1 MPAPKDQ
8 QPKNRLNS
16 LNIEKRGHAKNI
28 QGYTRFI
35 HAMRIVVPIGLIL
48 IILSL
53 FTWPQLQDSMP
64 ELAQSDSGIDIS
76 QAQNTLVNPR
86 YESLD
91 NALRPY
97 IVTAKKAELRGLKK
111 EDIYLTEPRGNLIF
125 SPERILDVKADN
137 GIYNQVSQTLTL
149 KNNVML
155 KHSEGYSLKTQSMFV
170 DLKQGIAQSDDQ
182 VEITSPLGT
191 LTAPSMVITDEGDNI
206 RFNGPSSLTV
216 ELNRD

>member
-1 MPAPKDQ
+1 MPPKQDKQ
-8 QPKNRLNS
+8 SKERLNS
-16 LNIEKRGHAKNI
+16 LNIEERSHANNI
-28 QGYTRFI
+28 HGYSRFI
-35 HAMRIVVPIGLIL
+35 RWMRVVVPIGLIL
-48 IILSL
+48 LILSL
-53 FTWPQLQDSMP
+53 FTWPQFQESMP
-64 ELAQSDSGIDIS
+64 ELAQSEDGMDIS

-97 IVTAKKAELRGLKK
+97 VVTAQRAELKGLKK
-111 EDIYLTEPRGNLIF
+111 EDVYLTAPRGHLIF

-137 GIYNQVSQTLTL
+137 GIYNQEKQTLTL
-149 KNNVML
+149 TNNVTL
-155 KHSEGYSLKTQSMFV
+155 KHSEGYSLTTQSMFV
-170 DLKQGIAQSDDQ
+170 DLKQGIAQSDEQ
-182 VEITSPLGT
+182 VEITSPIGT